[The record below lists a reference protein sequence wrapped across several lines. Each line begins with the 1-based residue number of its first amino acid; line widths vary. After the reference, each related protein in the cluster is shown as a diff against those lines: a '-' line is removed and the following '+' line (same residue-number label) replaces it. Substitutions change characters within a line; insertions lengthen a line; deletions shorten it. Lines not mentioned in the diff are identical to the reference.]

1 MKRFTILSIGLTLTL
16 TMAACGNKTEENF
29 ADEPTDVVSSEEYSD
44 IQNEDADVEE
54 QQGSE
59 ESSSNEEIAE
69 DEELQTCTVNN
80 ITFSVNAA
88 WKAPSGYEGTFFT
101 PDDKYVYQLQGIS
114 PLGSYTPQE
123 FYDDLIS
130 YYEEN
135 FEIIS
140 RDEALMEYTS
150 TDDVDCYLGNVKML
164 MENAFYDID
173 VLIAPQ
179 KNTVV
184 TFAASCMK
192 DNQDGTDIRSIT
204 DTATFQIGDMDY
216 VTGNTFLA
224 SDGSELC
231 LSWDGS
237 FAYYR
242 YADEHEN
249 EYITGTYEVYYGQP
263 AMDQVASMEE
273 YGLTSEEL
281 ERVLLAA
288 QDGYTLNGNRLTSM
302 LLEDASAADYY
313 HVCLD
318 TFYAIILH
326 NEQYIESPGETS
338 EVGTSTLYIGYY
350 LPDLEM
356 ADLTNA
362 NTANYAQWIYQGST
376 E

>member
-1 MKRFTILSIGLTLTL
+1 MKRFTILSIVLALTL
-16 TMAACGNKTEENF
+16 TMTACGNKTEENF
-29 ADEPTDVVSSEEYSD
+29 AEEPTDVISSEEYSD
-44 IQNEDADVEE
+44 LQNEDEDADVEE
-54 QQGSE
+54 QE
-59 ESSSNEEIAE
+59 NEEPSP
-69 DEELQTCTVNN
+69 DEEITEDVKLQTCTVDN

-140 RDEALMEYTS
+140 RDKTLMEYTS

-164 MENAFYDID
+164 MDDAFYDID

-192 DNQDGTDIRSIT
+192 DNQDGTDIRSVT
-204 DTATFQIGDMDY
+204 DTATFQIGEMDY

-224 SDGSELC
+224 GDGSELC

-263 AMDQVASMEE
+263 AMEQVASMEE
-273 YGLTSEEL
+273 YGLTAEEL

-326 NEQYIESPGETS
+326 NEQYIASPGETS
-338 EVGTSTLYIGYY
+338 EVGTNTLYIGYY

-362 NTANYAQWIYQGST
+362 NTANYAQWIYKN
-376 E
+376 

>member
-1 MKRFTILSIGLTLTL
+1 MKRFTILSIGLALTL
-16 TMAACGNKTEENF
+16 TMAACGNKTGENF

-216 VTGNTFLA
+216 ITGNTFLA

-249 EYITGTYEVYYGQP
+249 EYIAGTYEVYYGQP

-273 YGLTSEEL
+273 YGLTAEEL

-302 LLEDASAADYY
+302 LLEDESSAKYY

-326 NEQYIESPGETS
+326 NEQYIDAPGETN
-338 EVGTSTLYIGYY
+338 EMGTSTLYIGYY
-350 LPDLEM
+350 LPELEIV
-356 ADLTNA
+356 DLTNC
-362 NTANYAQWIYQGST
+362 NTANYAQWAYQGPT